1 MKILKSFYLS
11 RVSHEVAIVLFLLKP
26 VNKLRY
32 IFIPDLGQRFVSPS
46 QPNTGYVHAVSWK
59 RKHLLT
65 NNSIIP
71 ARKYA
76 MKFEA
81 IFVYKQAE
89 KALTSISYLLFFF
102 FYTKSYINPN
112 PLL

>member
-46 QPNTGYVHAVSWK
+46 QCSELKAEAFINK
-59 RKHLLT
+59 I
-65 NNSIIP
+65 SIIP

-76 MKFEA
+76 MK
-81 IFVYKQAE
+81 V
-89 KALTSISYLLFFF
+89 
-102 FYTKSYINPN
+102 
-112 PLL
+112 

>member
-11 RVSHEVAIVLFLLKP
+11 RVSHEVAIVLFLLKL

-46 QPNTGYVHAVSWK
+46 QPNTGYLHAVSWK
-59 RKHLLT
+59 RKHLLSKQIT
-65 NNSIIP
+65 QSYQQGN
-71 ARKYA
+71 
-76 MKFEA
+76 MLWKFEA

-102 FYTKSYINPN
+102 FF
-112 PLL
+112 